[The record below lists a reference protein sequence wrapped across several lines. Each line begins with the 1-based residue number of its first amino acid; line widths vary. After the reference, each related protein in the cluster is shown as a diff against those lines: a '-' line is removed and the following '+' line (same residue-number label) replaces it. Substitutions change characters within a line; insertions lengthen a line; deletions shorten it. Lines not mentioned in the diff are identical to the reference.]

1 MQKNVKDNQGKV
13 IQQHTDTYGGNNMK
27 RFKFL
32 VYFLFISTLL
42 SCSRV
47 DNDSSQGSET
57 SSNNDSVIVET
68 NSDYEF
74 VKISEEEQFER
85 SDLVLVV
92 EVTSKGNS
100 ELIDGELY
108 TTYYFDICEFI
119 KGTEPLSFAYFR
131 GDTTINTTVYSSID
145 ETLETGKKY
154 KIFFKKY
161 ESIYITT
168 AGVQSIVEI
177 LDI

>member
-1 MQKNVKDNQGKV
+1 
-13 IQQHTDTYGGNNMK
+13 MK

-32 VYFLFISTLL
+32 VCFLFISTLL
-42 SCSRV
+42 SCSRA
-47 DNDSSQGSET
+47 DNDSSKGSET

-68 NSDYEF
+68 SSDYEF

-85 SDLVLVV
+85 SDLVLIV

-100 ELIDGELY
+100 ELIDGELF
-108 TTYYFDICEFI
+108 TIYYFDICEFL
-119 KGTEPLSFAYFR
+119 KGSEPLSFAYFR

>member
-1 MQKNVKDNQGKV
+1 
-13 IQQHTDTYGGNNMK
+13 MK

-42 SCSRV
+42 SCSQV
-47 DNDSSQGSET
+47 DNDSSKGSET

-68 NSDYEF
+68 NSDYEIV

-108 TTYYFDICEFI
+108 TIYYFDICEFI

-131 GDTTINTTVYSSID
+131 GDTSINSNVCSSID

-177 LDI
+177 LDK

>member
-1 MQKNVKDNQGKV
+1 
-13 IQQHTDTYGGNNMK
+13 MK

-47 DNDSSQGSET
+47 GNDSSKGSET

-68 NSDYEF
+68 NSDYEIV

-108 TTYYFDICEFI
+108 TIYYFDICEFI

-131 GDTTINTTVYSSID
+131 GDTSINSNVYSSID

-177 LDI
+177 LDK

>member
-1 MQKNVKDNQGKV
+1 
-13 IQQHTDTYGGNNMK
+13 MK
-27 RFKFL
+27 HFKFL

-42 SCSRV
+42 SCSQV
-47 DNDSSQGSET
+47 DNDSSKGSET

-68 NSDYEF
+68 NSDYEIV

-108 TTYYFDICEFI
+108 TIYYFDICEFI

-131 GDTTINTTVYSSID
+131 GDTSINSNVCSSID

-177 LDI
+177 LDK

>member
-1 MQKNVKDNQGKV
+1 
-13 IQQHTDTYGGNNMK
+13 MK

-42 SCSRV
+42 SCSQV
-47 DNDSSQGSET
+47 DNDSSKGSET

-68 NSDYEF
+68 NSDYEIV

-92 EVTSKGNS
+92 EVTGKGNS

-108 TTYYFDICEFI
+108 TIYYFDICEFI

-131 GDTTINTTVYSSID
+131 GDTSINSNVYSSID

-177 LDI
+177 LDK